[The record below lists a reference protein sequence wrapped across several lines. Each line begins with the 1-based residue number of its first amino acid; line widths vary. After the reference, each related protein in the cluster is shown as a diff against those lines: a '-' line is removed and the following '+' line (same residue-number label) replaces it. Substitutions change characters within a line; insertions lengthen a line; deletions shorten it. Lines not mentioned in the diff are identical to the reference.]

1 MKKYKVNL
9 NEAVFLL
16 ITLLLMIGIS
26 IIGFS
31 IPAHVAILLA
41 IGYLLL
47 FAVYKKFSWD
57 FIHNAL
63 IEGVTSGIIPMLIFI
78 LIGALISVWIA
89 VGTIPTIMVLGFSFL
104 SVKFFIPTVFIVC
117 GIVGGAVG
125 SSFTTISTIGI
136 AFLGMGSLIGIDPAL
151 TTGAIVSGA
160 FLGNSISPLSDTV
173 NLAAAISEVDLFEHL
188 KNTYKTAIP
197 AAVLSFGYFLIMGL
211 RYEGTL
217 DSTSIH
223 GIINTLN
230 NNFTISFVEMIP
242 LAILFVCA
250 WKKIP
255 AIPTLLLSICVSL
268 ILMFFTSTHFSFV
281 ETADMIQNG
290 FVSHTGNMQV
300 DELLS
305 RGGIQSMMWSVSLII
320 LALAL
325 GGLLV
330 EMEIIDCLLQRFEAV
345 IDSRYKLIFIT
356 MMSSI
361 GINGLIGEQYL
372 SIILPGKSFIN
383 KFKEKQVPLT
393 QLSRG
398 LNDAGSVVNP
408 LIPWGVSGVFISG
421 TLGITTIN
429 YLPYA
434 VFCYILPVLSFLV
447 TLSSKKKSKR
457 S

>member
-1 MKKYKVNL
+1 MKTYQVNF

-16 ITLLLMIGIS
+16 ITLLLMIGTS
-26 IIGFS
+26 IIGFG
-31 IPAHVAILLA
+31 IPAHVAILIA

-57 FIHNAL
+57 FIHDAL
-63 IEGVTSGIIPMLIFI
+63 IDGVSSGIIPMLIFI

-89 VGTIPTIMVLGFSFL
+89 AGTIPTIMVLGFSFL
-104 SVKFFIPTVFIVC
+104 SVKYFIPTVFIVC

-136 AFLGMGSLIGIDPAL
+136 AFLGMGSLIGVDPAL

-160 FLGNSISPLSDTV
+160 FFGNSISPLSDTV

-197 AAVLSFGYFLIMGL
+197 AAVLSFGYFLVMGL
-211 RYEGTL
+211 HYDGAL
-217 DSTSIH
+217 DSTSVHDIV
-223 GIINTLN
+223 NTLSDH
-230 NNFTISFVEMIP
+230 FTISFVELIP
-242 LAILFVCA
+242 LVILFVCA

-255 AIPTLLLSICVSL
+255 AIPTLLLSICTSL
-268 ILMFFTSTHFSFV
+268 VLMFVMNTHFSFV
-281 ETADMIQNG
+281 DTADMIQNG
-290 FVSHTGNMQV
+290 FVSQTGNPQV

-305 RGGIQSMMWSVSLII
+305 RGGIQSMIWSVSLII

-330 EMEIIDCLLQRFEAV
+330 KMEIIECLLHRFETV
-345 IDSRYKLIFIT
+345 INSRQKLIFIT

-361 GINGLIGEQYL
+361 GINVLIGEQYL

-383 KFKEKQVPLT
+383 KFKEKNVPLT
-393 QLSRG
+393 LLSRG

-408 LIPWGVSGVFISG
+408 LIPWGVSGVFISA
-421 TLGITTIN
+421 TLGIATVN

-434 VFCYILPVLSFLV
+434 VFCYILPLLSFLV
-447 TLSSKKKSKR
+447 TIIGKKEAKK
-457 S
+457 

>member
-1 MKKYKVNL
+1 MKKYQVNF

-16 ITLLLMIGIS
+16 ITLLLMIGTS
-26 IIGFS
+26 IIGFG
-31 IPAHVAILLA
+31 IPAHVALLIA

-57 FIHNAL
+57 FIHDAL
-63 IEGVTSGIIPMLIFI
+63 VEGISSGIIPIVIFI

-89 VGTIPTIMVLGFSFL
+89 AGTIPTIMVLGFSFL
-104 SVKFFIPTVFIVC
+104 SVKYFIPTVFIVC

-136 AFLGMGSLIGIDPAL
+136 AFLGMGSLIGVDPAL

-173 NLAAAISEVDLFEHL
+173 NLAAAISEVDLFDHL

-197 AAVLSFGYFLIMGL
+197 AAILSFGYFLVMGL
-211 RYEGTL
+211 HYDGAL
-217 DSTSIH
+217 DSTDIMEIVS
-223 GIINTLN
+223 TLN
-230 NNFTISFVEMIP
+230 DNFAISFIAVIP
-242 LAILFVCA
+242 LALLFVCA

-255 AIPTLLLSICVSL
+255 AIPTLLLSICTSL
-268 ILMFFTSTHFSFV
+268 VLMFFMNGHFSFV

-290 FVSHTGNMQV
+290 FISQTGNAQV

-330 EMEIIDCLLQRFEAV
+330 KMEIIDCVLQRFETA
-345 IDSRYKLIFIT
+345 ISSRKKLIFVT

-361 GINGLIGEQYL
+361 GINVLIGEQYL
-372 SIILPGKSFIN
+372 SIILPGKSFLN
-383 KFKEKQVPLT
+383 KFKEKEVPLT
-393 QLSRG
+393 LLSRG

-421 TLGITTIN
+421 TLGIATIN

-434 VFCYILPVLSFLV
+434 VFCYVLPLVSILV
-447 TLSSKKKSKR
+447 TITSKKKSEK
-457 S
+457 

>member
-1 MKKYKVNL
+1 MKKYQVNF
-9 NEAVFLL
+9 NEAVFIL
-16 ITLLLMIGIS
+16 ITLLLMIGTS
-26 IIGFS
+26 IIGFG
-31 IPAHVAILLA
+31 IPAHIAILLA

-57 FIHNAL
+57 FVHDAL
-63 IEGVTSGIIPMLIFI
+63 IEGVASGIIPMLIFI

-136 AFLGMGSLIGIDPAL
+136 AFLGMGSLIGVDPVL

-173 NLAAAISEVDLFEHL
+173 NLAAAISEVDLFDHL

-197 AAVLSFGYFLIMGL
+197 AAILSFGYFLVVGL
-211 RYEGTL
+211 RYDGAL

-223 GIINTLN
+223 DIVQTLN
-230 NNFTISFVEMIP
+230 NNFTISFMELIP
-242 LAILFVCA
+242 LALLFVCA

-255 AIPTLLLSICVSL
+255 AIPTLLLSICASL
-268 ILMFFTSTHFSFV
+268 ILLFFTSTHFSFG
-281 ETADMIQNG
+281 ETAELIQNG
-290 FVSHTGNMQV
+290 VVSHTGNTQV

-330 EMEIIDCLLQRFEAV
+330 KMEIIDCLLQRFETV
-345 IDSRYKLIFIT
+345 IDSRQKLIFIT

-361 GINGLIGEQYL
+361 GINVLIGEQYL
-372 SIILPGKSFIN
+372 SIILPGKSFIA
-383 KFKEKQVPLT
+383 KFKEKKVPLT
-393 QLSRG
+393 MLSRG

-421 TLGITTIN
+421 TLGIATMD

-434 VFCYILPVLSFLV
+434 VFCFALPLLSFFL
-447 TLSSKKKSKR
+447 TIIGKKKTKE
-457 S
+457 

>member
-1 MKKYKVNL
+1 
-9 NEAVFLL
+9 
-16 ITLLLMIGIS
+16 MIGIS
-26 IIGFS
+26 IIGIG
-31 IPAHVAILLA
+31 IPAHVAILIA

-57 FIHNAL
+57 FIHDAL
-63 IEGVTSGIIPMLIFI
+63 IEGISSGIIPILIFI

-89 VGTIPTIMVLGFSFL
+89 GGTIPTIMVLGFSFL
-104 SVKFFIPTVFIVC
+104 SVKYFIPTVFLIS

-136 AFLGMGSLIGIDPAL
+136 AFLGMGSLIGVDSAL

-173 NLAAAISEVDLFEHL
+173 NLAAAISEVDLFTHL
-188 KNTYKTAIP
+188 KNTYKTSFP

-211 RYEGTL
+211 HYDGAL
-217 DSTSIH
+217 NSTSIH
-223 GIINTLN
+223 EIVNTLN
-230 NNFTISFVEMIP
+230 AHFTISIVPIIP
-242 LAILFVCA
+242 LAILFICA

-255 AIPTLLLSICVSL
+255 AIPTLLLSIGISVL
-268 ILMFFTSTHFSFV
+268 LMFMTNPHFSFV

-290 FVSHTGNMQV
+290 FVSQTGNNQV

-330 EMEIIDCLLQRFEAV
+330 KMEIIDCLLDRFESA
-345 IDSRYKLIFIT
+345 INSRQKLIVIT

-361 GINGLIGEQYL
+361 GINILIGEQYL

-383 KFKEKQVPLT
+383 KFKEKKVPLT
-393 QLSRG
+393 LLSRG

-421 TLGITTIN
+421 TLGVATVN

-434 VFCYILPVLSFLV
+434 VFCYVLPVVSFVV
-447 TLSSKKKSKR
+447 TILGKKKSKK
-457 S
+457 

>member
-1 MKKYKVNL
+1 MKKYQVNF

-16 ITLLLMIGIS
+16 ITLLLMIGTS
-26 IIGFS
+26 IIGFG

-47 FAVYKKFSWD
+47 FAMYKKFSWEFVHD
-57 FIHNAL
+57 AL
-63 IEGVTSGIIPMLIFI
+63 IEGVTSGIIPMLVFI

-104 SVKFFIPTVFIVC
+104 SVKFFMPTVFIVC

-136 AFLGMGSLIGIDPAL
+136 AFLGMGSLIGVDPAL
-151 TTGAIVSGA
+151 TTGTIVSGA

-197 AAVLSFGYFLIMGL
+197 AAILSFGYFLVMGL
-211 RYEGTL
+211 RYDGAL
-217 DSTSIH
+217 DSTGIH
-223 GIINTLN
+223 EIVNTLN
-230 NNFTISFVEMIP
+230 ANFSISFVELIP
-242 LAILFVCA
+242 LAILFICA

-255 AIPTLLLSICVSL
+255 AIPTLLLSICASL
-268 ILMFFTSTHFSFV
+268 ILLFFTTNHFSFV
-281 ETADMIQNG
+281 ETADIIQNG
-290 FVSHTGNMQV
+290 FVAHTGNAQV

-330 EMEIIDCLLQRFEAV
+330 KMEIIECLLKRFETV
-345 IDSRYKLIFIT
+345 INSRQKLIFIT

-361 GINGLIGEQYL
+361 GINVLIGEQYL

-383 KFKEKQVPLT
+383 KFKEKKVPLT
-393 QLSRG
+393 MLSRS

-421 TLGITTIN
+421 TLGIATIN

-434 VFCYILPVLSFLV
+434 VFCYALPLVSFFI
-447 TLSSKKKSKR
+447 TIMSKKKTEK
-457 S
+457 

>member
-1 MKKYKVNL
+1 MKKYQVNF

-26 IIGFS
+26 IIGIG
-31 IPAHVAILLA
+31 IPAHVAILIA

-57 FIHNAL
+57 FIHDAL
-63 IEGVTSGIIPMLIFI
+63 IEGISSGIIPILIFI

-89 VGTIPTIMVLGFSFL
+89 GGTIPTIMVLGFSFL
-104 SVKFFIPTVFIVC
+104 SVKYFIPTVFLIS

-136 AFLGMGSLIGIDPAL
+136 AFLGMGSLIGVDSAL

-173 NLAAAISEVDLFEHL
+173 NLAAAISEVDLFTHL
-188 KNTYKTAIP
+188 KNTYKTSFP

-211 RYEGTL
+211 HYDGAL
-217 DSTSIH
+217 NSTSIH
-223 GIINTLN
+223 EIVNTLN
-230 NNFTISFVEMIP
+230 AHFTISIVPIIP
-242 LAILFVCA
+242 LAILFICA

-255 AIPTLLLSICVSL
+255 AIPTLLLSIGISVL
-268 ILMFFTSTHFSFV
+268 LMFMTNPHFSFV

-290 FVSHTGNMQV
+290 FVSQTGNNQV

-330 EMEIIDCLLQRFEAV
+330 KMEIIDCLLDRFESA
-345 IDSRYKLIFIT
+345 INSRQKLIVIT

-361 GINGLIGEQYL
+361 GINILIGEQYL

-383 KFKEKQVPLT
+383 KFKEKKVPLT
-393 QLSRG
+393 LLSRG

-421 TLGITTIN
+421 TLGVATVN

-434 VFCYILPVLSFLV
+434 VFCYVLPVVSFVV
-447 TLSSKKKSKR
+447 TILGKKKSKK
-457 S
+457 

>member
-1 MKKYKVNL
+1 MKKYQVNF

-16 ITLLLMIGIS
+16 ITLLLMIGTS
-26 IIGFS
+26 IIGFG
-31 IPAHVAILLA
+31 IPAHVAILSG

-47 FAVYKKFSWD
+47 FAVYKKYSWD
-57 FIHNAL
+57 FIHGAL
-63 IEGVTSGIIPMLIFI
+63 VDGVSSGIIPMLIFI

-89 VGTIPTIMVLGFSFL
+89 AGTIPTIMVLGFSFL
-104 SVKFFIPTVFIVC
+104 SVNYFVPTIFIIC

-136 AFLGMGSLIGIDPAL
+136 AFLGMGGLIGVDPAL

-173 NLAAAISEVDLFEHL
+173 NLAAAISEVDLFDHL

-197 AAVLSFGYFLIMGL
+197 AAVLSFGYFLVMGL
-211 RYEGTL
+211 HYDGALDNTSVHDIVTTL
-217 DSTSIH
+217 DNH
-223 GIINTLN
+223 
-230 NNFTISFVEMIP
+230 FTISFVELIP

-255 AIPTLLLSICVSL
+255 AIPTLLLSIFTSL
-268 ILMFFTSTHFSFV
+268 SLMFFTNAHFSFID
-281 ETADMIQNG
+281 TAEIIQNG
-290 FVSHTGNMQV
+290 FVSHTGNTQV

-330 EMEIIDCLLQRFEAV
+330 KMEIIDCLLYQFETA
-345 IDSRYKLIFIT
+345 INNRQKLIFVT

-361 GINGLIGEQYL
+361 GINVLIGEQYL
-372 SIILPGKSFIN
+372 SIILPGKSFIA
-383 KFKEKQVPLT
+383 KFKEKKIPLSM
-393 QLSRG
+393 LSRS

-408 LIPWGVSGVFISG
+408 LIPWGVSGVFISA
-421 TLGITTIN
+421 TLGIGTID
-429 YLPYA
+429 YLSYA
-434 VFCYILPVLSFLV
+434 VFCYMLPVVSFLV
-447 TLSSKKKSKR
+447 TIIDKKKTKAE
-457 S
+457 

>member
-1 MKKYKVNL
+1 MKKYQVNF

-16 ITLLLMIGIS
+16 ITLLLMIGTS
-26 IIGFS
+26 IIGFE
-31 IPAHVAILLA
+31 IPAHVALLIG

-47 FAVYKKFSWD
+47 FAVYKKFTWN
-57 FIHNAL
+57 FIHDAL
-63 IEGVTSGIIPMLIFI
+63 IDGVSSGIIPMLIFI

-89 VGTIPTIMVLGFSFL
+89 AGTIPTIMVLGFSFL
-104 SVKFFIPTVFIVC
+104 SVKFFVPTVFVVC

-136 AFLGMGSLIGIDPAL
+136 AFLGMGSLIGVDPAL

-173 NLAAAISEVDLFEHL
+173 NLAAAISEVDLFDHL

-197 AAVLSFGYFLIMGL
+197 AAFLSFGYFLVMGL
-211 RYEGTL
+211 QYDGAL
-217 DSTSIH
+217 DSSSIH
-223 GIINTLN
+223 DIVNTLN
-230 NNFTISFVEMIP
+230 TNFTISFVELIP

-255 AIPTLLLSICVSL
+255 AIPTLLLSICTSL
-268 ILMFFTSTHFSFV
+268 MLMFFTSVHFSLI
-281 ETADMIQNG
+281 ETADMIQSG
-290 FVSHTGNMQV
+290 FVSQSGNSQV
-300 DELLS
+300 DALLS

-330 EMEIIDCLLQRFEAV
+330 KMEIIDCLLQHFESL
-345 IDSRYKLIFIT
+345 INSRQKLIFIT

-361 GINGLIGEQYL
+361 GVNVLIGEQYL

-383 KFKEKQVPLT
+383 KFKEKKVPLSL
-393 QLSRG
+393 LSRG

-421 TLGITTIN
+421 TLGIATIN

-434 VFCYILPVLSFLV
+434 VFCYILPLLSFLV
-447 TLSSKKKSKR
+447 TTISKKKEKE
-457 S
+457 

>member
-1 MKKYKVNL
+1 MKKYQVNF

-16 ITLLLMIGIS
+16 ITLLLMIGTS
-26 IIGFS
+26 IIGFG

-47 FAVYKKFSWD
+47 FAMYKKFSWEFVHD
-57 FIHNAL
+57 AL
-63 IEGVTSGIIPMLIFI
+63 IEGITSGIIPMLVFI

-104 SVKFFIPTVFIVC
+104 SVKFFMPTVFIVC

-136 AFLGMGSLIGIDPAL
+136 AFLGMGSLIGVDPAL

-173 NLAAAISEVDLFEHL
+173 NLAAAISEVDLFEHF

-197 AAVLSFGYFLIMGL
+197 AAILSFGYFLVMGL
-211 RYEGTL
+211 RYDGAL
-217 DSTSIH
+217 DSTGIH
-223 GIINTLN
+223 EIVNTLN
-230 NNFTISFVEMIP
+230 ANFSISFVELIP
-242 LAILFVCA
+242 LAILFICA

-255 AIPTLLLSICVSL
+255 AIPTLLLSICASL
-268 ILMFFTSTHFSFV
+268 ILLFFTTNHFSLV
-281 ETADMIQNG
+281 ETADIIQNG
-290 FVSHTGNMQV
+290 FVAHTGNAQV

-330 EMEIIDCLLQRFEAV
+330 KMEIIECLLQRFETV
-345 IDSRYKLIFIT
+345 INSRQKLIFIT

-361 GINGLIGEQYL
+361 GINVLIGEQYL

-383 KFKEKQVPLT
+383 KFKEKKVPLT
-393 QLSRG
+393 MLSRS

-421 TLGITTIN
+421 TLGIATIN

-434 VFCYILPVLSFLV
+434 VFCYALPLVSFFI
-447 TLSSKKKSKR
+447 TIMSKKKTEK
-457 S
+457 

>member
-1 MKKYKVNL
+1 MKKYQVNF
-9 NEAVFLL
+9 NEAVFIL
-16 ITLLLMIGIS
+16 ITLLLMIGTS
-26 IIGFS
+26 IIGFG

-57 FIHNAL
+57 FVHDAL
-63 IEGVTSGIIPMLIFI
+63 IEGVASGIIPMLIFI

-136 AFLGMGSLIGIDPAL
+136 AFLGMGSLIGVDPAL

-160 FLGNSISPLSDTV
+160 FLGNTISPLSDTV
-173 NLAAAISEVDLFEHL
+173 NLAAAISEVDLFDHL
-188 KNTYKTAIP
+188 KNTYKTTIP
-197 AAVLSFGYFLIMGL
+197 AAILSFGYFLVVGL
-211 RYEGTL
+211 RYDGAL

-223 GIINTLN
+223 DIVQTLN
-230 NNFTISFVEMIP
+230 NNFTISFMELIP
-242 LAILFVCA
+242 LALLFVCA

-255 AIPTLLLSICVSL
+255 AIPTLLLSICASL
-268 ILMFFTSTHFSFV
+268 ILLFFTSTHFSFG
-281 ETADMIQNG
+281 ETAELIQNG
-290 FVSHTGNMQV
+290 FVSHTGNTQV

-330 EMEIIDCLLQRFEAV
+330 KMEIIDCLLQRFETV
-345 IDSRYKLIFIT
+345 IDSRQKLIFIT

-361 GINGLIGEQYL
+361 GINVLIGEQYL
-372 SIILPGKSFIN
+372 SIILPGKSFIA
-383 KFKEKQVPLT
+383 KFKEKKVPLT
-393 QLSRG
+393 MLSRG

-421 TLGITTIN
+421 TLGIATLD

-434 VFCYILPVLSFLV
+434 VFCFALPLLSFFL
-447 TLSSKKKSKR
+447 TIIGKKKTKE
-457 S
+457 

>member
-1 MKKYKVNL
+1 MKKYQVNF

-26 IIGFS
+26 IIGFG
-31 IPAHVAILLA
+31 IPAHVAILIA

-47 FAVYKKFSWD
+47 FAVYKNFSWD
-57 FIHNAL
+57 FVHDAL
-63 IEGVTSGIIPMLIFI
+63 IEGVSSGIIPMLIFI

-89 VGTIPTIMVLGFSFL
+89 VGTIPTIMVFGFSFL
-104 SVKFFIPTVFIVC
+104 SVKFFIPTVFIVS

-136 AFLGMGSLIGIDPAL
+136 AFLGMGSLIGVNPAL

-160 FLGNSISPLSDTV
+160 FLGNTISPLSDTV

-188 KNTYKTAIP
+188 KHTYKTAIP
-197 AAVLSFGYFLIMGL
+197 AAILSFGYFLVMGL
-211 RYEGTL
+211 RYDGAL

-223 GIINTLN
+223 DIVQTLN
-230 NNFTISFVEMIP
+230 NNFTISFVELIP

-250 WKKIP
+250 WKKVP
-255 AIPTLLLSICVSL
+255 AIPTLLLSICASL
-268 ILMFFTSTHFSFV
+268 VLLFFTSAHFSFG
-281 ETADMIQNG
+281 ETAEIIQNG
-290 FVSHTGNMQV
+290 FVSQTGNTQV

-325 GGLLV
+325 GGLV
-330 EMEIIDCLLQRFEAV
+330 VKMEIIDCLLQRFETV
-345 IDSRYKLIFIT
+345 IDSRQKLIFIT

-361 GINGLIGEQYL
+361 GINVLIGEQYL
-372 SIILPGKSFIN
+372 SIILPGKSFIT
-383 KFKEKQVPLT
+383 KFKEKKVPLAM
-393 QLSRG
+393 LSRG

-421 TLGITTIN
+421 TLGIATID

-434 VFCYILPVLSFLV
+434 VFCYILPILSLFITAV
-447 TLSSKKKSKR
+447 GKKKTK
-457 S
+457 